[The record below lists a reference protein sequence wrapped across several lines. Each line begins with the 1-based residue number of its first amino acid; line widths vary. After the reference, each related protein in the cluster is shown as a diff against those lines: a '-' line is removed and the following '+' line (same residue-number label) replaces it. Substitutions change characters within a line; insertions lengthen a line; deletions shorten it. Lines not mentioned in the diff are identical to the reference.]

1 MAMPAT
7 PDSWTQSLDLP
18 TRLFGRDGFGGSD
31 YELYEEDGE
40 FVLSAEAPGFERDE
54 IDVSWHDGV
63 LDVAAEHVDEERGR
77 KRTYHRRFRFPK
89 AVDED
94 TISASYRN
102 GVLEVRLPVRDE
114 ATTHGKSIPIEG

>member
-1 MAMPAT
+1 MAMPTT

-40 FVLSAEAPGFERDE
+40 FVLSVEAPGFERDE
-54 IDVSWHDGV
+54 INVSWHDGV
-63 LDVAAEHVDEERGR
+63 LDVAAEHV
-77 KRTYHRRFRFPK
+77 
-89 AVDED
+89 VED
-94 TISASYRN
+94 AISASYRN

-114 ATTHGKSIPIEG
+114 ATTHGKSIPIEGSRPGIRRLCPDHPDVGV